1 MLFKQIAIIGSNYVS
16 VSIALKLK
24 TQKEPPEIIGYDAKS
39 LAADLARAKG
49 AFDQVERKP
58 GRACKDA
65 DLVIV
70 AVPLTDV
77 RETFAAIAP
86 HLKAGAFV
94 TDTAPLKAP
103 VMRWAEELLPEGI
116 YFAGGH
122 PILNP
127 AIVGLEPAGGLDE
140 ASADLLREAL
150 YCFTMPSGISDAV
163 LDVFAR
169 LARMLDANPFFI
181 DVTEHDGLQA
191 GIENLPELLSIA
203 LLRATID
210 TPGWHEMRKFA
221 GHRFALAT
229 EAAETAH
236 QHHIATFLNRENVV
250 RRLNVLLTELVHLR
264 DLLSQEDEKLL
275 EETFAKAAGGRE
287 QWMAERHQGM
297 WIKEHA
303 LRSDQMPSLSLGRQ
317 VRQMFLGEGLGRRLK
332 NGENPGKE

>member
-1 MLFKQIAIIGSNYVS
+1 MLFKQIAIIGSDYIS

-24 TQKEPPEIIGYDAKS
+24 TLKEPPEIIGYDTKS

-103 VMRWAEELLPEGI
+103 VMRWAEELLPKKA

-127 AIVGLEPAGGLDE
+127 AVVGLEPAGGLDE

-150 YCFTMPSGISDAV
+150 YCFTVPSGISDTV

-191 GIENLPELLSIA
+191 GIDNLPELLSIA

-210 TPGWHEMRKFA
+210 TPGWREMRKFA
-221 GHRFALAT
+221 GHRFA
-229 EAAETAH
+229 
-236 QHHIATFLNRENVV
+236 
-250 RRLNVLLTELVHLR
+250 LLTELVHLR
-264 DLLSQEDEKLL
+264 DLLSQEDANLL
-275 EETFAKAAGGRE
+275 EETFAQAAGGRE
-287 QWMAERHQGM
+287 QWMAERRQGM

-303 LRSDQMPSLSLGRQ
+303 LSSNQLPSLSLGRQ
-317 VRQMFLGEGLGRRLK
+317 VRQMFLGERLGRRL
-332 NGENPGKE
+332 EDEQDPDKE

>member
-1 MLFKQIAIIGSNYVS
+1 MLFKQIAIIGSDYVS

-24 TQKEPPEIIGYDAKS
+24 TLKEPPEIIGYDAKAF
-39 LAADLARAKG
+39 AADLARAKG
-49 AFDQVERKP
+49 AFDQVERRP
-58 GRACKDA
+58 GRACKNA

-77 RETFAAIAP
+77 RDTFATIAP

-103 VMRWAEELLPEGI
+103 VMHWAEELLPEGV

-127 AIVGLEPAGGLDE
+127 AIVGLEPVEGLDE

-150 YCFTMPSGISDAV
+150 YCFTTPSGISDAV

-181 DVTEHDGLQA
+181 DVTEHDGMQA

-210 TPGWHEMRKFA
+210 TPGWREMRKFA
-221 GHRFALAT
+221 GYRFALAT
-229 EAAETAH
+229 EAAEFAH
-236 QHHIATFLNRENVV
+236 QHHVAMFLNRENVV
-250 RRLNVLLTELVHLR
+250 RRLNVLLTELIHIR
-264 DLLSQEDEKLL
+264 DLLSQDDEKPL
-275 EETFAKAAGGRE
+275 EEAFAQAVGGRE
-287 QWMAERHQGM
+287 QWMVQRGQGM
-297 WIKEHA
+297 WIKDRA
-303 LRSDQMPSLSLGRQ
+303 PSSGRLPSESLGKQ
-317 VRQMFLGEGLGRRLK
+317 VRQMFLGERFGRRLK
-332 NGENPGKE
+332 DGQNPDSE